1 MTTVI
6 AFTSPTAPR
15 SVRLDRALHFMQ
27 TLLGETAGPNDQLYL
42 ELAERYDVTKDEL
55 VRAWIKA
62 GLS

>member
-1 MTTVI
+1 
-6 AFTSPTAPR
+6 
-15 SVRLDRALHFMQ
+15 MQ